1 MKTRIISGAVFGIV
15 MALTCFVAPAWVAA
29 VTVAAMTALA
39 SHELLYTTGLVR
51 ELRLNLYSAVMAAL
65 VSLWSYCGSSFP
77 VMILGILLYVLLLFG
92 ELLFS
97 SGRLPVGRVCY
108 CILSGLLVPLLLTA
122 LLRIRCW
129 SNGQLMLLTPFI
141 LAYCS
146 DMGAY
151 FVGVYFGKHKMCPNI
166 SPKKSWEGFFGGIG
180 SAVLVMLLFALILD
194 LCCDCKVSYPLAVL
208 YGLVGSAGSVLGD
221 LSMSVIKRQ
230 TGIKDYGRLI
240 PGHGGVLD
248 RFDSVMVTAPLTEA
262 LLLIIP
268 FVEFVE

>member
-39 SHELLYTTGLVR
+39 SYELLFTTGLVR
-51 ELRLNLYSAVMAAL
+51 ELRLNLYSALMAVL
-65 VSLWSYCGSSFP
+65 VTLWSYFGGSFP
-77 VMILGILLYVLLLFG
+77 VMILGILLYMMLLFG

-97 SGRLPVGRVCY
+97 SGRLPVSKVCY
-108 CILSGLLVPLLLTA
+108 CILSGLLVPLLLSA

-129 SNGQLMLLTPFI
+129 EHGRLLLLTPFI

-151 FVGVYFGKHKMCPNI
+151 FVGVFFGRHKMCPNI
-166 SPKKSWEGFFGGIG
+166 SPKKSWEGFGGGIA
-180 SAVLVMLLFALILD
+180 SAVVVMVLFALILN
-194 LCCDCKVSYPLAVL
+194 LTGKYQANYLLAIV

-230 TGIKDYGRLI
+230 TGIKDYGHLI
-240 PGHGGVLD
+240 PGHGGILD

-268 FVEFVE
+268 LVE